1 LKYEPHQNSR
11 VITGVLERL
20 VHSVYFII
28 NVKENQRG
36 DQEWTIYEVKIPNVS
51 VITFLKYAQSHK
63 IEKPRNP
70 KGLNGKTKI
79 S

>member
-1 LKYEPHQNSR
+1 MRRSECRVAKSKTPLKYEPHQNSR

-36 DQEWTIYEVKIPNVS
+36 DQEWTIYEVKIP
-51 VITFLKYAQSHK
+51 
-63 IEKPRNP
+63 KPN
-70 KGLNGKTKI
+70 
-79 S
+79 